1 MEMVEKL
8 EKFIDG
14 QIKNAEK
21 YQNSSQMVYNFRGIA
36 YGALMFALESGMI
49 EFQESVALWGKKKP
63 EFDKLI

>member
-1 MEMVEKL
+1 MVEKL

-36 YGALMFALESGMI
+36 YGALMFTLESGMV
-49 EFQESVALWGKKKP
+49 EFQEGAALWDRKKP
-63 EFDKLI
+63 EFDKLL

>member
-1 MEMVEKL
+1 MKMVEKL

-21 YQNSSQMVYNFRGIA
+21 YQNSTQMVYNFRGIA
-36 YGALMFALESGMI
+36 YGALIFALDSGLV
-49 EFQESVALWGKKKP
+49 SDDGGTALWEKKKP

>member
-21 YQNSSQMVYNFRGIA
+21 HQNSSQMVYNFRGIA
-36 YGALMFALESGMI
+36 YGALMFALESGMV
-49 EFQESVALWGKKKP
+49 EFQTGAALWDRKKP